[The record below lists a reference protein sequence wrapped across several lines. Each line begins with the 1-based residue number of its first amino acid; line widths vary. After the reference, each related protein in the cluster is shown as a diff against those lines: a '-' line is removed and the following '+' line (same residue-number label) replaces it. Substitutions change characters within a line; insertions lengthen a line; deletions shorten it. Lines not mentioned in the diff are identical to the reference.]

1 MKSVL
6 SRTAVG
12 RRVVPGTVLALAAAT
27 LSLGFAGAANAA
39 QPVELHGTVIDAN
52 GTPLAN
58 AYVEVDNAADE
69 NDTIDSTTTDAN
81 GNYSFDTLP
90 AGAVKVFFAADDPS
104 VYPITLVSPLP
115 HQVRWSG
122 GSRFFKGAAI
132 TNITVDPAT
141 APVVNGVLPQYAS
154 VIGTVRAGADGHV
167 PTNNVGTWADDSDE
181 NGAVWDGFMD
191 DTTGNYR
198 LIVDPSTPV
207 RVGAYGSDTGSPSN
221 LYYLD
226 QYWQDADTLAS
237 ATPINVAPGQNVT
250 GINFRLT
257 NALRARQAPSV
268 SGYPTVGLPLTANPG
283 SWSRNADTEFSYS
296 WLRNGAQVG
305 TGATYV
311 PTAADLGQKLS
322 VVVTALNGD
331 YTGQSST
338 VTSDVVKWGATEK
351 AGAKAKA
358 GRKVAVHV
366 KLVSAHQKPVKG
378 KVVVMRGTKVLKAV
392 KLVKGKV
399 SLVLKNQP
407 KGQQTYTVHFK
418 GNKKIAQVDK
428 TFTVRVHK

>member
-1 MKSVL
+1 M
-6 SRTAVG
+6 
-12 RRVVPGTVLALAAAT
+12 AAAT
-27 LSLGFAGAANAA
+27 LSLGLAGPANAA

-58 AYVEVDNAADE
+58 AYVEVDNAADV
-69 NDTIDSTTTDAN
+69 NDTIDSTVTDAN
-81 GNYSFDTLP
+81 GNYSFDALP
-90 AGAVKVFFAADDPS
+90 AGAVKVWFAADDPTAS
-104 VYPITLVSPLP
+104 PVTLTSPLP
-115 HQVRWSG
+115 HQSRWSG
-122 GSRFFKGAAI
+122 GSRYFKGASV

-141 APVVNGVLPQYAS
+141 APVVNGVLPQYAA
-154 VIGTVRAGADGHV
+154 VTGNVRVGADGHV
-167 PTNNVGTWADDSDE
+167 ATNSSGAWADDSDD
-181 NGAVWDGFMD
+181 NYVVWDD
-191 DTTGNYR
+191 YTDPATGNYR
-198 LIVDPSTPV
+198 IIVYPSSAL
-207 RVGAYGSDTGSPSN
+207 RVGGYGSDTGTPT

-226 QYWQDADTLAS
+226 QYWQDADTLAT
-237 ATPINVAPGQNVT
+237 ATPINITAGQTVS

-268 SGYPTVGLPLTANPG
+268 AGYPTVGLPLTVSPG
-283 SWSRNADTEFSYS
+283 TWTRNAGTEFSYV
-296 WLRNGAQVG
+296 WLRNGVQVG

-311 PTAADLGQKLS
+311 PTAADFGQKLN

-351 AGAKAKA
+351 AGARAKA
-358 GRKVAVHV
+358 GRKVALHV

-378 KVVVMRGTKVLKAV
+378 KVVIMRGTKVVHKAV

-399 SLVLKNQP
+399 ALVLTNQP
-407 KGQQTYTVHFK
+407 KGLQTYTVHFK

-428 TFTVRVHK
+428 TLTVRVHK